1 MQTPLILRQV
11 NPLEEADILIRECTL
26 LPMDDRGIIKEGLI
40 AIEDETITYAGK
52 EAKAPRMKAEKVI
65 DGRGKVAMPGLVNCH
80 THLAMTL
87 FRGIAEDQPLQKWL
101 KQTIWPLEA
110 KLKPRDV
117 YDGAL
122 LGCLEMIKSGTTS
135 FADMYFNEDQVAK
148 AVEKAG
154 LRGVLAQGILEAGFL
169 SRGEKMLRESVNFAK
184 KYDGYADGRVTA
196 QLGPHTLYTCGP
208 SLLRKVREKATELKV
223 GVHIHL
229 AESEETVNLTKKK
242 HGLSEVELLEKMGF
256 LGPDVLAAH
265 CIHLAKEEMRIMAK
279 HNVKV
284 SYNPVV
290 NMKLA
295 QGTARI
301 KDLSDLGVTV
311 GIGTDGP
318 ASNNNLDMFESMKI
332 AALLQKQFYKDPT
345 VMPAKMVLKMATI
358 DGARALGLEKTVG
371 TLEAGKKADIILL
384 DFKKPHLTPIHD
396 PYANIIYSAHG
407 SDVDTVI
414 VDGKVLM
421 ENRKVKTL
429 DEEEVML
436 KAQKTATDILT
447 RKTR

>member
-1 MQTPLILRQV
+1 MD
-11 NPLEEADILIRECTL
+11 NRE
-26 LPMDDRGIIKEGLI
+26 PIKEGLI
-40 AIEDETITYAGK
+40 AIKNGTITYAGR
-52 EAKAPRMKAEKVI
+52 EAKAPRMRAEEII

-122 LGCLEMIKSGTTS
+122 LGCLEMIKSGTTT
-135 FADMYFNEDQVAK
+135 FADMYFHEDQVAK

-154 LRGVLAQGILEAGFL
+154 LRAVLAQGILEAGVL
-169 SRGEKMLRESVNFAK
+169 SLGEKMLRESVNFAK
-184 KYDGYADGRVTA
+184 KYNGYADRRVTA
-196 QLGPHTLYTCGP
+196 QLGPHTLYTCGS

-223 GVHIHL
+223 GIHIHL
-229 AESEETVNLTKKK
+229 AESEETVNLTKQKY
-242 HGLSEVELLEKMGF
+242 GLHEIELLEKIGF

-265 CIHLAKEEMRIMAK
+265 CTHLAKKEMRTMAK
-279 HNVKV
+279 HDVKV
-284 SYNPVV
+284 VYNPVA
-290 NMKLA
+290 NTKLA

-301 KDLSDLGVTV
+301 KDLMDLGITV

-345 VMPAKMVLKMATI
+345 VMPAQTALKMATI
-358 DGARALGLEKTVG
+358 DGARVVGLEKTVG
-371 TLEAGKKADIILL
+371 TLEAGKKADIILV
-384 DFKKPHLTPIHD
+384 DFRKPHLTPVHD
-396 PYANIIYSAHG
+396 PYANMVYSARG
-407 SDVDTVI
+407 SDVDTVV

-421 ENRKVKTL
+421 ENRRVKTL

-436 KAQKTATDILT
+436 EAQKTAIDLIK
-447 RKTR
+447 RKAPVFKFIKNFT

>member
-1 MQTPLILRQV
+1 
-11 NPLEEADILIRECTL
+11 
-26 LPMDDRGIIKEGLI
+26 
-40 AIEDETITYAGK
+40 
-52 EAKAPRMKAEKVI
+52 
-65 DGRGKVAMPGLVNCH
+65 
-80 THLAMTL
+80 HLAMTL

-110 KLKPRDV
+110 KLKPSDV

-122 LGCLEMIKSGTTS
+122 LGCLEMIKSGTTT
-135 FADMYFNEDQVAK
+135 FADMYFHEDQVAK

-154 LRGVLAQGILEAGFL
+154 LRAVLAQGILETSVTSL
-169 SRGEKMLRESVNFAK
+169 GERMLRESVNFAQ
-184 KYDGYADGRVTA
+184 KYDGYAEGRVTA
-196 QLGPHTLYTCGP
+196 QLGPHTIYTC
-208 SLLRKVREKATELKV
+208 SLDLLAKVRQEASELNV
-223 GVHIHL
+223 GIHIHL
-229 AESEETVNLTKKK
+229 AESEETVSITKEK
-242 HGLSEVELLEKMGF
+242 HGLSEVEVLEKMGF

-265 CIHLAKEEMRIMAK
+265 CIHLSREEIQIMAK
-279 HNVKV
+279 HDVKV
-284 SYNPVV
+284 SYNPVA

-301 KDLSDLGVTV
+301 KDFMDLGVTV

-318 ASNNNLDMFESMKI
+318 ASNNSLDMFESMKI

-345 VMPAKMVLKMATI
+345 VMPAQTVLKMATM
-358 DGARALGLEKTVG
+358 DGAKALGQERTVG

-384 DFKKPHLTPIHD
+384 DFKKPHLTPAHD
-396 PYANIIYSAHG
+396 LYANIVYSARG

-421 ENRKVKTL
+421 ENREVKTL

-436 KAQKTATDILT
+436 KTQETAVNLPK
-447 RKTR
+447 RKVPIFKLIKNIT

>member
-1 MQTPLILRQV
+1 V
-11 NPLEEADILIRECTL
+11 NFLEEVDILIRECTL
-26 LPMDDRGIIKEGLI
+26 LPIDGRGIIKEGLI
-40 AIEDETITYAGK
+40 AIKDGTITYAGK
-52 EAKAPRMKAEKVI
+52 EAKAPQMRAEKGI
-65 DGRGKVAMPGLVNCH
+65 EGRGKVAMPGLVNCH

-110 KLKPRDV
+110 KLKPSDV

-122 LGCLEMIKSGTTS
+122 LGCLEMIKSGTTT
-135 FADMYFNEDQVAK
+135 FADMYFHEDQVAK
-148 AVEKAG
+148 TVEKAG
-154 LRGVLAQGILEAGFL
+154 LRAVLAQGILEAGVL
-169 SRGEKMLRESVNFAK
+169 SRGEKMLRESVGFAK
-184 KYDGYADGRVTA
+184 KYNEYADGRVTA

-223 GVHIHL
+223 GIHIHL
-229 AESEETVNLTKKK
+229 AESEETVNLTKQK
-242 HGLSEVELLEKMGF
+242 HGLSEVELLEKIGF
-256 LGPDVLAAH
+256 LGPDVLGAH
-265 CIHLAKEEMRIMAK
+265 CIHLTEKEMQLLAKR
-279 HNVKV
+279 NVKV

-295 QGTARI
+295 QGTAKI
-301 KDLSDLGVTV
+301 KDLMDLGVTV

-318 ASNNNLDMFESMKI
+318 ASNNNLDMFESTKI
-332 AALLQKQFYKDPT
+332 GVLLQKQFYKDPT
-345 VMPAKMVLKMATI
+345 VMPAQTVLKMATI
-358 DGARALGLEKTVG
+358 DGAKALGLEKTVG

-396 PYANIIYSAHG
+396 PYANIVYSAHG
-407 SDVDTVI
+407 SDVDMVI

-447 RKTR
+447 RRHIT